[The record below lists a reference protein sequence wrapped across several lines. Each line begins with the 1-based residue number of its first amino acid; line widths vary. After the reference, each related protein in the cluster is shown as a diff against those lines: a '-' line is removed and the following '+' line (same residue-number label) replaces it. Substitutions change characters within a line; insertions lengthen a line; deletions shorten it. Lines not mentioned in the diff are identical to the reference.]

1 MLQCGLALD
10 DDDAAVAASAAASR
24 PKGGDELR

>member
-1 MLQCGLALD
+1 MLQYGLARD